1 MIFMYEEH
9 PIFIAPEDP
18 DVKIWRY
25 MSLSKLISMISSES
39 LFFTRA
45 DRFEDKYEGSYSHA
59 NIEWRSQVYAK
70 IPEKM
75 RTQMSE
81 FSKNMLRYTVINCW
95 HMNENESAAMW
106 KLYCSSDEG
115 VAIQSTYRRLISS
128 FDDDPDDSIYVGK
141 VNYIDYN
148 TEWLPEG
155 NSFYPFIH
163 KRKSFE
169 HERELRAVIQKLPTS
184 KNGLDFTKELFTFG
198 KNVKINLN
206 TLIENIFV
214 APTSTSWF
222 TKVVMDTIANF
233 PLDKPVLFSDL
244 SKDPVY

>member
-1 MIFMYEEH
+1 MYQEH

-59 NIEWRSQVYAK
+59 NIELRSQVYPK
-70 IPEKM
+70 GTEQM
-75 RTQMSE
+75 RTELSE

-95 HMNENESAAMW
+95 HINENESAAMW
-106 KLYCSSDEG
+106 KLYSSDDEG
-115 VAIQSTYRRLISS
+115 VAIQSTYNRLITS
-128 FDDDPDDSIYVGK
+128 FDDNPDDIIYVGK

-148 TEWLPEG
+148 TKWLPEG
-155 NSFYPFIH
+155 NTFYPFVH

-184 KNGLDFTKELFTFG
+184 NKGIDFTKEIFNFG
-198 KNVKINLN
+198 KNVNIYLD
-206 TLIENIFV
+206 TLIENIYV
-214 APTSTSWF
+214 APTSKSWF
-222 TKVVMDTIANF
+222 YKVVKDTIDNF
-233 PLDKPVLFSDL
+233 RIDKQVLVSDL
-244 SKDPVY
+244 SKDPVF